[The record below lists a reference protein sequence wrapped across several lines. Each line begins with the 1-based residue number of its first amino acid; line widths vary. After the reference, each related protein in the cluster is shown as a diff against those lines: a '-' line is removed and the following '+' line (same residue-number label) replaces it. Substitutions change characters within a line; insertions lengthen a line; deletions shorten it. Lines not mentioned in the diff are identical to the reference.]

1 PPSTDLVPVK
11 YHLCTFVSN
20 SVHVF
25 PSTYRGQAEKRR
37 SETVSSLPQ
46 KPTAHLMSIKS
57 LLEKHNPREAYE
69 ILAAQIILAN
79 ERTRDAPP
87 SRVQTA
93 ESHRIKITENKLQ
106 EIRTGRFGRVQLP
119 SEEEARYWLQQ
130 WCEGAK
136 HKEEPPI

>member
-1 PPSTDLVPVK
+1 M
-11 YHLCTFVSN
+11 
-20 SVHVF
+20 
-25 PSTYRGQAEKRR
+25 
-37 SETVSSLPQ
+37 SSIPQ
-46 KPTAHLMSIKS
+46 KPLADPKKVKK
-57 LLEKHNPREAYE
+57 LLEKYNPREAYE

-79 ERTRDAPP
+79 ERTQDAPP

-130 WCEGAK
+130 WREGAK
-136 HKEEPPI
+136 PKERTPMRKIVIRKSRDEVRE